1 MTTSEP
7 GTRRRKSG
15 RPSAEPLRSIAIE
28 RLLRFRKWKLAEVP
42 AGMPRDWSPS
52 PGRSTLITS
61 APRSARSSPAE
72 GPAMMWPSSRT
83 RTPWSGSGV
92 VMTRALYRKHRASWL
107 RGPDRSGTVG
117 RERSNAMP
125 TEARRWLWILLLPA
139 ASVFVTLGMA
149 CATPFA
155 ALATLAALHMSRR
168 DGLALIG
175 IAWLA
180 DQAVGYGLLGYPR
193 TANSVA
199 WGVILGVSAF
209 AALLA
214 ARALADRL
222 RGRGGLMTGAAAFV
236 GGFVAYEAVLVAATA
251 VLASG
256 ADAFS
261 LPIVGW
267 VLRVN
272 LLSLAGLLI
281 LHRLAVWVGLGTRA
295 SLGARAT
302 VTAGRRRE

>member
-1 MTTSEP
+1 
-7 GTRRRKSG
+7 
-15 RPSAEPLRSIAIE
+15 
-28 RLLRFRKWKLAEVP
+28 
-42 AGMPRDWSPS
+42 MP
-52 PGRSTLITS
+52 
-61 APRSARSSPAE
+61 
-72 GPAMMWPSSRT
+72 
-83 RTPWSGSGV
+83 
-92 VMTRALYRKHRASWL
+92 
-107 RGPDRSGTVG
+107 
-117 RERSNAMP
+117 N
-125 TEARRWLWILLLPA
+125 EARRWLWILLLTA

-180 DQAVGYGLLGYPR
+180 DQAVGYGLLEYPR
-193 TANSVA
+193 TASSVA
-199 WGVILGVSAF
+199 WGVVLGM
-209 AALLA
+209 AAVLALVA

-222 RGRGGLMTGAAAFV
+222 RDRG
-236 GGFVAYEAVLVAATA
+236 LVAAGVAAFGGAFVAHQVVLFAATT

-256 ADAFS
+256 SEAFS

-281 LHRLAVWVGLGTRA
+281 LYRLAVGIGLVTREPLGTRA
-295 SLGARAT
+295 TA
-302 VTAGRRRE
+302 TAG

>member
-1 MTTSEP
+1 
-7 GTRRRKSG
+7 
-15 RPSAEPLRSIAIE
+15 
-28 RLLRFRKWKLAEVP
+28 
-42 AGMPRDWSPS
+42 
-52 PGRSTLITS
+52 
-61 APRSARSSPAE
+61 
-72 GPAMMWPSSRT
+72 
-83 RTPWSGSGV
+83 
-92 VMTRALYRKHRASWL
+92 
-107 RGPDRSGTVG
+107 
-117 RERSNAMP
+117 MP
-125 TEARRWLWILLLPA
+125 TEARRWLWILLLTA
-139 ASVFVTLGMA
+139 ASVFVTLGLA

-180 DQAVGYGLLGYPR
+180 DQVVGYGLLGYPR

-199 WGVILGVSAF
+199 WGVILGMGAF

-214 ARALADRL
+214 AQALADRL
-222 RGRGGLMTGAAAFV
+222 RDRGAVPAGGLAFV
-236 GGFVAYEAVLVAATA
+236 GAFVAYEAVLAAATA

-256 ADAFS
+256 AEAFS

-281 LHRLAVWVGLGTRA
+281 LYRLAVWIGLVTREP
-295 SLGARAT
+295 LGARAT
-302 VTAGRRRE
+302 ATAG

>member
-1 MTTSEP
+1 
-7 GTRRRKSG
+7 
-15 RPSAEPLRSIAIE
+15 
-28 RLLRFRKWKLAEVP
+28 
-42 AGMPRDWSPS
+42 MP
-52 PGRSTLITS
+52 
-61 APRSARSSPAE
+61 
-72 GPAMMWPSSRT
+72 
-83 RTPWSGSGV
+83 
-92 VMTRALYRKHRASWL
+92 
-107 RGPDRSGTVG
+107 
-117 RERSNAMP
+117 N
-125 TEARRWLWILLLPA
+125 EARRWLWILLLTA

-199 WGVILGVSAF
+199 WGVILGVGAF

-214 ARALADRL
+214 AQALVERL
-222 RGRGGLMTGAAAFV
+222 RERGAVLAGGLAFGGA
-236 GGFVAYEAVLVAATA
+236 FVAYQAVLVAATA

-256 ADAFS
+256 SEAFS

-272 LLSLAGLLI
+272 LLSLAGLLV
-281 LHRLAVWVGLGTRA
+281 LYRLAVWIGLVTREP
-295 SLGARAT
+295 LGAREI
-302 VTAGRRRE
+302 VTAG

>member
-1 MTTSEP
+1 
-7 GTRRRKSG
+7 
-15 RPSAEPLRSIAIE
+15 
-28 RLLRFRKWKLAEVP
+28 
-42 AGMPRDWSPS
+42 
-52 PGRSTLITS
+52 
-61 APRSARSSPAE
+61 
-72 GPAMMWPSSRT
+72 
-83 RTPWSGSGV
+83 
-92 VMTRALYRKHRASWL
+92 
-107 RGPDRSGTVG
+107 
-117 RERSNAMP
+117 MP
-125 TEARRWLWILLLPA
+125 TEARCWLWILLLTA

-214 ARALADRL
+214 ARALADRR

-236 GGFVAYEAVLVAATA
+236 GAFVAYEAVLVAATA

-256 ADAFS
+256 AEAFS

-281 LHRLAVWVGLGTRA
+281 LHRLAVWIGLVTRA

-302 VTAGRRRE
+302 VTAG

>member
-1 MTTSEP
+1 
-7 GTRRRKSG
+7 
-15 RPSAEPLRSIAIE
+15 
-28 RLLRFRKWKLAEVP
+28 
-42 AGMPRDWSPS
+42 MP
-52 PGRSTLITS
+52 I
-61 APRSARSSPAE
+61 
-72 GPAMMWPSSRT
+72 
-83 RTPWSGSGV
+83 
-92 VMTRALYRKHRASWL
+92 
-107 RGPDRSGTVG
+107 
-117 RERSNAMP
+117 
-125 TEARRWLWILLLPA
+125 EARRWLWILLLTA

-168 DGLALIG
+168 DGLTLIG

-199 WGVILGVSAF
+199 WGVVLGVGAF

-214 ARALADRL
+214 AQALADRVRA
-222 RGRGGLMTGAAAFV
+222 RGTVLAGAAAFV
-236 GGFVAYEAVLVAATA
+236 GAFLAYQAVLVAATA

-256 ADAFS
+256 AEAFS
-261 LPIVGW
+261 LPVVGW

-281 LHRLAVWVGLGTRA
+281 LHRLALWIGLVTREPLA
-295 SLGARAT
+295 ARAT
-302 VTAGRRRE
+302 VSAG

>member
-1 MTTSEP
+1 
-7 GTRRRKSG
+7 
-15 RPSAEPLRSIAIE
+15 
-28 RLLRFRKWKLAEVP
+28 
-42 AGMPRDWSPS
+42 
-52 PGRSTLITS
+52 
-61 APRSARSSPAE
+61 
-72 GPAMMWPSSRT
+72 
-83 RTPWSGSGV
+83 
-92 VMTRALYRKHRASWL
+92 
-107 RGPDRSGTVG
+107 
-117 RERSNAMP
+117 MP
-125 TEARRWLWILLLPA
+125 TEARRWLWILLLTA

-155 ALATLAALHMSRR
+155 ALATLAALHMNRR

-209 AALLA
+209 VALLA
-214 ARALADRL
+214 AQALTDRL
-222 RGRGGLMTGAAAFV
+222 RDRGAIVTGAAALAGAFL
-236 GGFVAYEAVLVAATA
+236 AYEAVLVAATA

-256 ADAFS
+256 SEAFS

-272 LLSLAGLLI
+272 VLSLAGLLI
-281 LHRLAVWVGLGTRA
+281 LHRLAVWIGLVVRA
-295 SLGARAT
+295 PLGARAT
-302 VTAGRRRE
+302 ATAG